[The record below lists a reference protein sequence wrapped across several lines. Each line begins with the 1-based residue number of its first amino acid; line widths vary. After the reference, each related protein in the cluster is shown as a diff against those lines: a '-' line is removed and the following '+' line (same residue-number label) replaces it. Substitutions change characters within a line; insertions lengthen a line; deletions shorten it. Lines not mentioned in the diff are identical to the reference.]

1 MLPLTPDPC
10 LWCSVTS
17 RHVTPPAALVPS
29 DGPGHQEPGSGGGRP
44 AGRHQPRLR
53 HRRLVQRHRQRQLPV
68 LDLLHPGHDLR
79 AGRDL
84 PVQPLRPHQGTA
96 ARRWIK
102 PNPVA
107 KSDSVFWSLLSLC
120 GFLSGFDELKRT
132 ALQVWHWFPTAA
144 VLVKSTKKNND
155 KFNSN
160 KTSVFNGIITTVS
173 SSRGQTLV
181 EPVEALL

>member
-1 MLPLTPDPC
+1 MFPVSCFLFPVPAGVLPVQRSRSSRRPPPHERLRLAHLQAAQRRRQGRLLQVPLQGRCPLLPLTPDPC

-17 RHVTPPAALVPS
+17 RHLTPPAALVPS
-29 DGPGHQEPGSGGGRP
+29 DGPGHQEPGGGGGRP

-96 ARRWIK
+96 A
-102 PNPVA
+102 
-107 KSDSVFWSLLSLC
+107 
-120 GFLSGFDELKRT
+120 
-132 ALQVWHWFPTAA
+132 
-144 VLVKSTKKNND
+144 
-155 KFNSN
+155 
-160 KTSVFNGIITTVS
+160 
-173 SSRGQTLV
+173 
-181 EPVEALL
+181 